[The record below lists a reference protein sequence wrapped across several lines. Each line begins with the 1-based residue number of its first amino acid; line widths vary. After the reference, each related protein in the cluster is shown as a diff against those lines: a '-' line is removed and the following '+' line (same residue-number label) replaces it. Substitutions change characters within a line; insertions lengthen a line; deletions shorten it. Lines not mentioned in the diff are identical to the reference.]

1 MRVLVTGG
9 AGFIG
14 SHVVDVLVQNG
25 NEVIAVDNLSH
36 GRREFI
42 NPAARFIEADVLDWR
57 SWVDDAGAVD
67 VVIHLA
73 AQISVP
79 VSEAHPEIDVHQ
91 NVLGTVAMLQAT
103 RHLGAGE
110 FRLASSAAVYG
121 DDPDLPLAEHR
132 AGHPLSY
139 YGFDKWVAE
148 SYVDFEARTRGLIGT
163 VLRLANVYGP
173 RQRTVGE
180 GGVIAVF
187 AEALADGRRPEIYGD
202 GEQTRDFVAV
212 EDVARAFS
220 FRLGEKFSSGVRNI
234 GTETSVTINE
244 VWRRLAAIA
253 GLADDGIAH
262 GPERT
267 GDIRHS
273 LLDTKR
279 ARAWGF
285 VPQVSLDTG
294 LEETFRYFRQEAETR

>member
-14 SHVVDVLVQNG
+14 SHVVDMLVQNG
-25 NEVIAVDNLSH
+25 HEVITVDNLSH

-42 NPAARFIEADVLDWR
+42 NPAAQFIEADVLDWR
-57 SWVDDAGAVD
+57 TWVDAVGAVD

-79 VSEAHPEIDVHQ
+79 VSEAHPETDVHQ

-103 RHLGAGE
+103 RHLGARE

-121 DDPDLPLAEHR
+121 NDPDLPLAEHQK
-132 AGHPLSY
+132 GHPLSY
-139 YGFDKWVAE
+139 YGLDKWVAE
-148 SYVDFEARTRGLIGT
+148 SYVDFEARTQGLIGT

-173 RQRTVGE
+173 RQRTAGE

-187 AEALADGRRPEIYGD
+187 AEALAEGRRPEIYGD

-212 EDVARAFS
+212 YDVARAFC
-220 FRLGEKFSSGVRNI
+220 FRLGESASGGVRNI

-244 VWRRLAAIA
+244 VWGRLATIA
-253 GLADDGIAH
+253 GLSDDSITY
-262 GPERT
+262 GPERP

-279 ARAWGF
+279 ALAWGF
-285 VPQVSLDTG
+285 APQVSLDRG
-294 LEETFRYFRQEAETR
+294 LEETFRYFRQEAEMR